1 MGFGWPGRMASL
13 HSIDLGMAILKSV
26 SAGHTVPLCH
36 HTRVGRSSDADLR
49 LSDRR
54 ISSEHAVI
62 AWNKG
67 LWEAKDLGSRNG
79 TLVDGRRLEAG
90 VRAPLRVGSVLKFGS
105 SDVEWVLESE
115 EPPDVVALDVEEG
128 RVIEGEHGL
137 LRFGKEHLLFTE
149 NGVDYWVERD
159 GLRSPIV
166 DRQVI
171 EVKGHRY
178 RISIPP
184 PDESGHTVTAD
195 GVLLS
200 RNVTLQFQVSPDE
213 EHVQVRILGEGVRK
227 ELRSR
232 SFDYMLLAL
241 ARTRINDAASG
252 ELAPEEQGW
261 VYADELA
268 RDLVL
273 DVSHVNVDIYRARRR
288 FASAGIQDAEEMLER
303 RSQTRALRLGCG
315 AVEII

>member
-1 MGFGWPGRMASL
+1 MVGKGEWRSYTRTD
-13 HSIDLGMAILKSV
+13 IGMAILKSV

-49 LSDRR
+49 IHDRR

-79 TLVDGRRLEAG
+79 TVVDGRRLEAG

-115 EPPDVVALDVEEG
+115 EPPDVVALDIERG
-128 RVIEGEHGL
+128 SIIEGEHGL
-137 LRFGKEHLLFTE
+137 LRFGREHLLFTE
-149 NGVDYWVERD
+149 NGIDYWFEHR
-159 GLRSPIV
+159 GARSPIV

-171 EVKGHRY
+171 EVDGQRY
-178 RISIPP
+178 RVSIPP

-195 GVLLS
+195 GILLS

-213 EHVQVRILGEGVRK
+213 EHVQVRILGDGVRK
-227 ELRSR
+227 DLRSR

-241 ARTRINDAASG
+241 ARTRLNDAATG
-252 ELAPEEQGW
+252 ELSSEEQGW

-268 RDLVL
+268 KGLGL

-288 FASAGIQDAEEMLER
+288 FASAGIQDAEQMLER